1 MATLTLKGDVSGAVN
16 LVVPPAAGTNTVTIP
31 ASTGTVMLSSNA
43 YTWPAGYG
51 TNGQV
56 LTTNGSGTLSWT
68 TAGGT
73 TTISDTPPGS
83 PSAGQMWWESDSGIL
98 YIYYNDGT
106 TSQWVQASPSA
117 GGNVIAGTTSGTIT
131 LAAPA
136 VAGTNT
142 ATFPAKTGNVMI
154 DGPAF
159 LAYQSVS
166 QSFPQNIGTKVLFD
180 GESFDTNNN
189 FASSR
194 FTPTVA
200 GYYQINSAVGFGL
213 MTTANCYMTIAVYLN
228 GSPYLF
234 GSQIFGN
241 TANASVI
248 NLSAIV
254 PMNGT
259 TDYVEIYCFQSQPA
273 NLVTIPTGNNV
284 VWFSGSLIRGA

>member
-1 MATLTLKGDVSGAVN
+1 
-16 LVVPPAAGTNTVTIP
+16 
-31 ASTGTVMLSSNA
+31 
-43 YTWPAGYG
+43 
-51 TNGQV
+51 
-56 LTTNGSGTLSWT
+56 
-68 TAGGT
+68 
-73 TTISDTPPGS
+73 
-83 PSAGQMWWESDSGIL
+83 
-98 YIYYNDGT
+98 
-106 TSQWVQASPSA
+106 
-117 GGNVIAGTTSGTIT
+117 

-200 GYYQINSAVGFGL
+200 GYYQINSAVGFGI